1 MNGIIIINK
10 ERGFTSF
17 DVVAKLRGICHQK
30 KIGHTGTLDPD
41 ATGVLPVCLGS
52 ATGVCDLL
60 ADKTKEYEATLLLG
74 ITTDTQDITGNVL
87 TETDVNLSEADVISC
102 IQNFTGDM
110 EQIPPMY
117 SAVKVGG
124 KRLYELARRGETVER
139 KPRPVTVYSI
149 DVLKMYLPRVT
160 MRVTCSKGTYIRTL
174 CHDIGQSLG
183 CGGTMESLV
192 RRRVGGFDISDALT
206 LAAVQELADAG
217 RLNDILIPVEEVFA
231 QYGSIRLRPDSDKL
245 LYNGNPFRGRDILE
259 KTEAV
264 ETGADRYRVFDSC
277 GTFWGVYCSENER
290 GLYRP
295 FKMFIPDRT

>member
-1 MNGIIIINK
+1 MNGMIIINK

-74 ITTDTQDITGNVL
+74 ITTDTQDIAGNVL
-87 TETDVNLSEADVISC
+87 TEMDVNLTEADVISC
-102 IQNFTGDM
+102 IRKFEGDI

-117 SAVKVGG
+117 SAIKIGG
-124 KRLYELARRGETVER
+124 KKLYELARQGKTVER
-139 KPRPVTVYSI
+139 KPRPVTIYSI
-149 DVLKMYLPRVT
+149 DVIKVDLPRVT

-192 RRRVGGFDISDALT
+192 RRRVGEFDISAAVT
-206 LAAVQELADAG
+206 LDTVQELAGAG
-217 RLNDILIPVEEVFA
+217 RLDDILIPVDEVFA
-231 QYGSIRLRPDSDKL
+231 QCGSIRIRASSDKL
-245 LYNGNPFRGRDILE
+245 LYNGNPFRKRDILDI
-259 KTEAV
+259 TEA
-264 ETGADRYRVFDSC
+264 EGTMRERYRVYDSGGVFYGVFDLDR
-277 GTFWGVYCSENER
+277 EK

-295 FKMFIPDRT
+295 YKMFIPDRA

>member
-17 DVVAKLRGICHQK
+17 DVVARLRGICHQK

-74 ITTDTQDITGNVL
+74 ITTDTQDTTGNVL
-87 TETDVNLSEADVISC
+87 TEMDVNLTEADVISC
-102 IQNFTGDM
+102 IRKFTGDI

-117 SAVKVGG
+117 SAIKIGG
-124 KRLYELARRGETVER
+124 KKLYELARRGETVER
-139 KPRPVTVYSI
+139 KPRPVTIYSI
-149 DVLKMYLPRVT
+149 DVLDMDLPRVT

-183 CGGTMESLV
+183 CGGTMERLV
-192 RRRVGGFDISDALT
+192 RRRVGEFDISDAVT
-206 LAAVQELADAG
+206 LAAVQEYADAG
-217 RLNDILIPVEEVFA
+217 KLDDILIPVDEVFA
-231 QYGSIRLRPDSDKL
+231 RYGSIRLGEAADRL
-245 LYNGNPFRGRDILE
+245 LYNGNPFRRRDILE
-259 KTEAV
+259 KNEGTDGE
-264 ETGADRYRVFDSC
+264 RYRVYDSA
-277 GTFWGVYCSENER
+277 GTFYGVFFFDNER
-290 GLYRP
+290 GIYRP
-295 FKMFIPDRT
+295 YKMFIPDRT

>member
-1 MNGIIIINK
+1 MNGMIIINK

-74 ITTDTQDITGNVL
+74 ITTDTQDTTGNVL
-87 TETDVNLSEADVISC
+87 TEMDVNLSEADVISC
-102 IQNFTGDM
+102 IRKFEGDI

-117 SAVKVGG
+117 SAIKIGG
-124 KRLYELARRGETVER
+124 KKLYELARQGKTVER
-139 KPRPVTVYSI
+139 KPRPVTIYSI
-149 DVLKMYLPRVT
+149 DVLGMDLPRVT

-183 CGGTMESLV
+183 CGGTMERLV
-192 RRRVGGFDISDALT
+192 RRRVGEFDISDAVT
-206 LAAVQELADAG
+206 LDTVQELAGAG
-217 RLNDILIPVEEVFA
+217 RLDDILIPVDEVFA
-231 QYGSIRLRPDSDKL
+231 QCGSIRIRASSDKL
-245 LYNGNPFRGRDILE
+245 LYNGNPFRKRDILDIA
-259 KTEAV
+259 EA
-264 ETGADRYRVFDSC
+264 EGTMRERYRVYDSGGVFYGVFDLDR
-277 GTFWGVYCSENER
+277 EK

-295 FKMFIPDRT
+295 YKMFIPDRA